1 MTVDTKIA
9 SIVDRLRK
17 VSHKNFA
24 QLPTDYLALGIP
36 FANIESFET
45 ERQFKLPGDVKEYL
59 QCVNG
64 EGIYPDMTQSGLLL
78 GCSVLS
84 LDDIKREMDIWDQVM
99 RENPE
104 FSEGWESKSFPPEFI
119 QEVYCSPKG
128 WVGLANDGCGN
139 SFAVDLAPGTMGKF
153 GQVIVFGRDYNDKCV
168 VADSWTEFLDECV
181 SYIER
186 GEGFTVDGDFYE
198 LDDSGTYMDVIYE
211 SKITEIREKFNL
223 DY

>member
-1 MTVDTKIA
+1 MTVETKVA

-17 VSHKNFA
+17 VSHKNFP
-24 QLPTDYLALGIP
+24 QLPTDYLAFGAS
-36 FANIESFET
+36 FANIESFEA
-45 ERQFKLPGDVKEYL
+45 ERPFKLPEDVKEYL

-64 EGIYPDMTQSGLLL
+64 EGTHPDTTRSGLLL

-104 FSEGWESKSFPPEFI
+104 LSEGWESKSFPPESI
-119 QEVYCSPKG
+119 QEVYCSPKS
-128 WVGLANDGCGN
+128 WVGPANDGCGN
-139 SFAVDLAPGTMGKF
+139 SFAVDLAPGTKGIF
-153 GQVIVFGRDYNDKCV
+153 GQVIVFGRDYVDKCV
-168 VADSWTEFLDECV
+168 VANSWTEFLDKCV
-181 SYIER
+181 SCIER

-211 SKITEIREKFNL
+211 SKVSEIREKFNL